1 MMNTEKRNPYTTH
14 LDKMSVA
21 EIIRV
26 TNSENM
32 NSVMAVER
40 ALPEIEKAINLMIDA
55 LKKGGRIYYS
65 GAGTSGRL
73 AVQDAV
79 ECPPTF
85 GADPSLFTAIMA
97 GGKERVFSAAESVE
111 DNWELGSSDFLSYP
125 IQSCDVLIG
134 ISAAGNAGY
143 VLGAM
148 DAAKKA
154 GCTVISLTCNKEA
167 KMNYCSDVAIVT
179 DTGPEVLTGSTRM
192 KAGNAQK
199 MVLNMLS
206 TTSMIKMGGVY
217 ENMMVHLRPYNI
229 KIKQRM
235 INIVCEICKCT
246 QETAENLLNKHEWSI
261 EKVIEKENL
270 Q

>member
-1 MMNTEKRNPYTTH
+1 MLNTEKRNPYTTH

-21 EIIRV
+21 EIVRV
-26 TNSENM
+26 INTENL

-40 ALPEIEKAINLMIDA
+40 ALPEIEKAIALMVSA
-55 LKKGGRIYYS
+55 LKAGGKIYYS

-85 GADPSLFTAIMA
+85 GAAPSLFTAIMA

-111 DNWELGSSDFLSYP
+111 DNWELGYDDFLSYP
-125 IQSCDVLIG
+125 IQPQDVLVG

-148 DAAKKA
+148 DAAKKS
-154 GCTVISLTCNKEA
+154 GCKVISLTCNKEA
-167 KMNYCSDVAIVT
+167 KMNFCSDVAIVT

-206 TTSMIKMGGVY
+206 TTSMVKIGGVY

-235 INIVCEICKCT
+235 MNIVCEICKCE
-246 QETAENLLNKHEWSI
+246 QSEAKELLDKHNWSI
-261 EKVIEKENL
+261 EEIIDKENL